1 MARRK
6 SGVSSNRKRKRRN
19 LKTRF
24 AHWFTERT
32 SSTAS
37 PPVDSDSDW
46 SASDSEVLGSAHQGP
61 PPTKTLQKKH
71 SSKRPTSA
79 RDAKNIAES
88 IRKRKEAHQR
98 HQQDSTDTE
107 STEDDSDSD
116 TVTMAATTKEHT
128 TIKKDTL
135 EKLKADLREQ
145 THKAKTNS
153 KEIKTME
160 KKIEQLERDLQ
171 NEKVRSKELE
181 NSLSLANTELAAL
194 LKRKG
199 GKSKSI
205 KDDRRHEQ
213 KKDIVDLIPGILK
226 KVVFRNV
233 KFSTTP
239 HDAALAC
246 EKVHEALIQD
256 GKKLD
261 EAPISLTK
269 EDFTEIYC
277 NLVLEHLSHR
287 RQYVQTRTWKY
298 LKGESASRA

>member
-1 MARRK
+1 
-6 SGVSSNRKRKRRN
+6 
-19 LKTRF
+19 
-24 AHWFTERT
+24 
-32 SSTAS
+32 
-37 PPVDSDSDW
+37 
-46 SASDSEVLGSAHQGP
+46 
-61 PPTKTLQKKH
+61 
-71 SSKRPTSA
+71 
-79 RDAKNIAES
+79 
-88 IRKRKEAHQR
+88 
-98 HQQDSTDTE
+98 
-107 STEDDSDSD
+107 
-116 TVTMAATTKEHT
+116 MAATTKEHT

-135 EKLKADLREQ
+135 EKLKADLKEQ
-145 THKAKTNS
+145 TRKAKTNS

-246 EKVHEALIQD
+246 EKVCEALVQD
-256 GKKLD
+256 GEKLD

-287 RQYVQTRTWKY
+287 RQCVQTRTWKY